1 MPACEKPPAWRV
13 DVYLYGT
20 IPPTNAEGIFWD
32 QLPFFSTT
40 PTPLCLSTTV

>member
-1 MPACEKPPAWRV
+1 MGATV
-13 DVYLYGT
+13 FLYGK
-20 IPPTNAEGIFWD
+20 IPPTNAEGNFGD